1 MIFGVL
7 QQLRLIQ
14 QSEKHL
20 VLREF
25 PLFEYLIIVAL
36 LLGAGNM
43 ALFSLWATA
52 IGAIGIALIFALLTR
67 MRDIDFDGEADV
79 MRIVF
84 RYPLRSRIINEMP
97 LEQIE
102 RAYLRHDDNDYTQ
115 IILVTTQGETGLSVY
130 SRDLR
135 PWKETLVIAINAFL
149 HDARQRRADQ
159 IKTKTPLGDA

>member
-52 IGAIGIALIFALLTR
+52 IGAIGIALIFAL
-67 MRDIDFDGEADV
+67 AHAHA
-79 MRIVF
+79 
-84 RYPLRSRIINEMP
+84 RY
-97 LEQIE
+97 
-102 RAYLRHDDNDYTQ
+102 
-115 IILVTTQGETGLSVY
+115 
-130 SRDLR
+130 
-135 PWKETLVIAINAFL
+135 
-149 HDARQRRADQ
+149 
-159 IKTKTPLGDA
+159 